1 MATKNTMTL
10 KFDYRGLRKVISGGQ
25 VGVDQGGLAAAFKVG
40 LLTGGTAPR
49 GFKVSGGN
57 NVLLECFGLVESYS
71 PDYPPRTEENV
82 KNSDA
87 TLIIATDLSSAG
99 EVLTQNLARKHQKP
113 CFVINIQGLLDDEDT
128 FYQYLRKFADQAALW
143 LVENQVNVLNV
154 AGNRDPR
161 DQTSM
166 YDITKFILAEVFE
179 RLDAD
184 NLLIRDTDL

>member
-1 MATKNTMTL
+1 MTL
-10 KFDYRGLRKVISGGQ
+10 QFDYRGLRKVISGGQ

-57 NVLLECFGLVESYS
+57 NMLLECFGLVESHS

-82 KNSDA
+82 KNSDG
-87 TLIIATDLSSAG
+87 TLVIAYNLASAG
-99 EVLTQNLARKHQKP
+99 EILTLNLLRKHKKP
-113 CFVINIQGLLDDEDT
+113 HFIIQVEAADEDESI
-128 FYQYLRKFADQAALW
+128 FYNMLRRHAADAARYI
-143 LVENQVNVLNV
+143 VKHQIRTLNV

-161 DQTSM
+161 DQTFM